1 MTVPAWLTGLVE
13 RANNPTRVRPWQ
25 RELPPTGQPGHRQSA
40 VLLLFAPTDAAEPGS
55 PAAAGHPD
63 VTGRPDATG
72 RPDVTGRPAAGRS
85 ASGSAEGLGP
95 PSLADISILLTER
108 AHTLR
113 SHPGQ
118 VSFPGGRAEPGDP
131 DLVATALRETHEE
144 VGVEPETVE
153 VAGVLPALNLS
164 VSAHD
169 VSPVLGWWSRPGRV
183 WAREPAEVA
192 SVLQVRVAD
201 LVEPANR
208 FRVGSP
214 SGWVGPAFDADGL
227 LVWGFTAMVLADML
241 HVAGWD
247 VPWDESDV
255 RPFPQQGGTRLA

>member
-1 MTVPAWLTGLVE
+1 MTVPTWLSGLVE
-13 RANNPTRVRPWQ
+13 HASNPTRVRPFQ

-40 VLLLFAPTDAAEPGS
+40 VLLLFAPTGAGTRGS
-55 PAAAGHPD
+55 TQPA
-63 VTGRPDATG
+63 
-72 RPDVTGRPAAGRS
+72 S
-85 ASGSAEGLGP
+85 APEQVALE
-95 PSLADISILLTER
+95 DISILLTER

-118 VSFPGGRAEPGDP
+118 VSFPGGRAEPTDH
-131 DLVATALRETHEE
+131 DLVATALRETNEE

-153 VAGVLPALNLS
+153 VAGILPPLNLS
-164 VSAHD
+164 VSSHD
-169 VSPVLGWWSRPGRV
+169 VSPVLGWWPRPGRV

-192 SVLQVRVAD
+192 SVLQVRIAD
-201 LVEPANR
+201 LVDPANR

-214 SGWVGPAFDADGL
+214 SGWVGPAFNAGGL
-227 LVWGFTAMVLADML
+227 LVWGFTAMVLADVL

-255 RPFPQQGGTRLA
+255 RALPEGLGARNA

>member
-1 MTVPAWLTGLVE
+1 MTVPTWLTGLVE
-13 RANNPTRVRPWQ
+13 QASNPTRVRPWQ

-40 VLLLFAPTDAAEPGS
+40 VLLLFAPTGPSTSRS
-55 PAAAGHPD
+55 PAAAGS
-63 VTGRPDATG
+63 ATL
-72 RPDVTGRPAAGRS
+72 S
-85 ASGSAEGLGP
+85 ADGP
-95 PSLADISILLTER
+95 EPVAPEDISILLTER

-118 VSFPGGRAEPGDP
+118 VSFPGGRAEPSDA
-131 DLVATALRETHEE
+131 DLVATALRETNEE

-153 VAGVLPALNLS
+153 VAGVLPALNLA

-169 VSPVLGWWSRPGRV
+169 VSPVLGWWPRPGRV

-192 SVLQVRVAD
+192 SVLQVRIAD
-201 LVEPANR
+201 LVDPANR
-208 FRVGSP
+208 FRVSSP
-214 SGWVGPAFDADGL
+214 SGWVGPAFDAGGL
-227 LVWGFTAMVLADML
+227 LVWGFTAMVLADVL

-255 RPFPQQGGTRLA
+255 RPFSLAHGAHHT